1 MSEREHMVGRLRQQ
15 RPESSLAGGARF
27 FCRAPLPP
35 PTPSPAHLM
44 MGLQKLQYC
53 WYLQPRA
60 PRPAPLP
67 QPTPSPAHLMMGLKR
82 LWYCSSSMPCRG
94 GWQNRDSIWV
104 TGPDKIPGSMDKETC
119 PFNRQQKT
127 SGCAEVDRAVL
138 PQPGEAAGWEES
150 GTHHP
155 APQPNLE
162 DWDVECVASALQ
174 QGFRD

>member
-82 LWYCSSSMPCRG
+82 LWYCWYLQPRAPLPQPTPSPAYLMMGLKRLWYCSSSMPCRG
-94 GWQNRDSIWV
+94 GVAEQGQHMGNR
-104 TGPDKIPGSMDKETC
+104 P
-119 PFNRQQKT
+119 RQDT
-127 SGCAEVDRAVL
+127 RVHG
-138 PQPGEAAGWEES
+138 
-150 GTHHP
+150 
-155 APQPNLE
+155 
-162 DWDVECVASALQ
+162 
-174 QGFRD
+174 